1 MRRRTPARNP
11 KDFNNIHDI
20 QGRVGHVANRMVGI
34 ESFWRK
40 TAIWV
45 TAGSFVALIF
55 LTLDSMS
62 AITAGSKRVPAYSVI
77 NHRIDYVFDEKRNF
91 QVPVIGVE
99 EPLFG
104 KKLTEAEAE
113 ALVSHGKL
121 TTQAKNC
128 MNCHTLLG
136 NGAYYAPD
144 LTKAW
149 LDPSWGTKEVR
160 EQEMVDF
167 LMNPQDRL
175 HNAVGRRMPNLG
187 ITEAEARATVAFLKW
202 MSSIDTNGFPYNF
215 KPIDQSDPP
224 PAEAPAVNG
233 SRFNSKEADMAT
245 LGKLDSANL
254 NGGQKLA
261 VKYFTVALAL
271 FGAQI
276 LFGLLA
282 RHSVPEARFSLRR
295 ARFQRQPHGA
305 HQRPGGVAAVR
316 LHRLGVL
323 DAGGR
328 IGHPGGRA
336 QARQPDL
343 LDIHPGGGRGS
354 WWSTC

>member
-1 MRRRTPARNP
+1 MSKTEWWAS
-11 KDFNNIHDI
+11 
-20 QGRVGHVANRMVGI
+20 

-77 NHRIDYVFDEKRNF
+77 NHRIEYVFDEQRNF
-91 QVPVIGVE
+91 QVPVIGPE

-113 ALVSHGKL
+113 ALVSRGKL

-144 LTKAW
+144 LTKSW
-149 LDPSWGTKEVR
+149 LDPSWGSKEMR
-160 EQEMVDF
+160 EQNMVEF

-175 HNAVGRRMPNLG
+175 HNGLGRRMPNLG
-187 ITEAEARATVAFLKW
+187 ITEDEARATVAFLKW

-215 KPIDQSDPP
+215 APIDQSDPP
-224 PAEAPAVNG
+224 AESAPAIDEAPAQQ
-233 SRFNSKEADMAT
+233 E
-245 LGKLDSANL
+245 
-254 NGGQKLA
+254 
-261 VKYFTVALAL
+261 
-271 FGAQI
+271 
-276 LFGLLA
+276 
-282 RHSVPEARFSLRR
+282 
-295 ARFQRQPHGA
+295 
-305 HQRPGGVAAVR
+305 GV
-316 LHRLGVL
+316 
-323 DAGGR
+323 
-328 IGHPGGRA
+328 
-336 QARQPDL
+336 
-343 LDIHPGGGRGS
+343 
-354 WWSTC
+354 